1 MFVRIIPFVLCGALL
16 AGGLGGCANPE
27 KKKQVAEAA
36 KKKADEKKKAEEE
49 KKKPKI
55 PDMSGD
61 TSFQAFV
68 GRLRQAVAKHDR
80 ATLTAMMTENF
91 GYQFGPE
98 VPGETAFDYWDAHS
112 LWGELQNVL
121 EQRFVPNGPYMVAPP
136 QFVTAPI
143 FTGYRAGL
151 RLENGGWRFA
161 YFVNGQDPLP

>member
-1 MFVRIIPFVLCGALL
+1 MFARIIPLVLCCALL
-16 AGGLGGCANPE
+16 TGGLGGCANPE
-27 KKKQVAEAA
+27 KKKQAAEAA

-80 ATLTAMMTENF
+80 ATLSAMMTENF

-98 VPGETAFDYWDAHS
+98 VAGETAFDYWDTHG

-136 QFVTAPI
+136 QFVTEAI
-143 FTGYRAGL
+143 FTGYRVGL